1 MKTIIICLLLI
12 PVFLNFGGPD
22 FTQRGKIV
30 SFNEFHNQISL
41 SGKTCSE
48 IRDDIFPMF
57 LGIKDSILVLCDV
70 QSDPH
75 VYVYSLPNLTY
86 LGSFGS
92 QGAGPGELLDPLF
105 WGQFE
110 NSPQSQKAWFY
121 QPNTMRYS
129 LIDIQ
134 KAISGNDY
142 TKFDKQ
148 IKMPSQIENAVN
160 IISIDENTIVASGRV
175 SEGEFMIY
183 NTLTEETR
191 WMPFLIDFNKTFMD
205 EIKNAR
211 MFNSYKQG
219 IFKIK
224 PDGTRFVKAFGYVP
238 IIDVYNEKAD
248 LIFSIIQDGY
258 RKPRI
263 NTNQNNHF
271 APETR
276 VYYTD
281 VFLSDK
287 CIYALNQNCT
297 LQELSEGKGGNVEIH
312 MFSWTGDPLYK
323 IVLNEISGAMAP
335 FAVDELNKNIYVVN
349 PQKMNDYL
357 SVFDIGEI
365 EY

>member
-110 NSPQSQKAWFY
+110 NSKQSQKAWFY